1 MILCEKTLNCKA
13 INDNKHYDIRHEFW
27 QASAMEKEKVFFED
41 LKNAIRASGKSQAE
55 IFRQTGVQQAS
66 ISRFLNDDQNLS
78 SDNAIKITYFLGGKI
93 HFPKSSDA
101 PTIRRTGS
109 NSPSE
114 SVTGESLP
122 TVPVYGSTG
131 AGEPTELFSG
141 EPEMF
146 LQVLPQYMRPGMGA
160 FMVDGDSM
168 EPTIK
173 RGAYVGVVEFAGD
186 FSEGGIYLV
195 HVPHFGRVIK
205 RIRMSANGAIMLHS
219 DNAAYDPM
227 PLPHEDCDKSVL
239 GKVVWVWQGV

>member
-1 MILCEKTLNCKA
+1 MKFSERFYAVLDEKSKN
-13 INDNKHYDIRHEFW
+13 RGW
-27 QASAMEKEKVFFED
+27 QSSFAASAG
-41 LKNAIRASGKSQAE
+41 ISQDALSK
-55 IFRQTGVQQAS
+55 I
-66 ISRFLNDDQNLS
+66 ISRSTKSPGIDTVS
-78 SDNAIKITYFLGGKI
+78 AIVDALGMEVFSPVPI
-93 HFPKSSDA
+93 
-101 PTIRRTGS
+101 IRRIGS

-114 SVTGESLP
+114 AVTGESLP

-146 LQVLPQYMRPGMGA
+146 LQILPQYMRPGMGA

-168 EPTIK
+168 EPTIM
-173 RGAYVGVVEFAGD
+173 RGAYVGVVEFTGD

-205 RIRMSANGAIMLHS
+205 RIRMSANGVIMLHS

-227 PLPHEDCDKSVL
+227 PLPNEGCDKNVL
-239 GKVVWVWQGV
+239 GKVIWVWQCV

>member
-1 MILCEKTLNCKA
+1 
-13 INDNKHYDIRHEFW
+13 
-27 QASAMEKEKVFFED
+27 ME
-41 LKNAIRASGKSQAE
+41 SGKYL
-55 IFRQTGVQQAS
+55 RDT
-66 ISRFLNDDQNLS
+66 ISRFKGKKYNTLSELAKNAQISQGNLS
-78 SDNAIKITYFLGGKI
+78 SFMKPEGDPGRRENMTFDSAWKILNALGLQLPGTEYGV
-93 HFPKSSDA
+93 A
-101 PTIRRTGS
+101 TIRRIGS
-109 NSPSE
+109 NAPSE
-114 SVTGESLP
+114 AVTGESLP
-122 TVPVYGSTG
+122 TVPVYGSAG
-131 AGEPTELFSG
+131 AGAPTELFSG

-173 RGAYVGVVEFAGD
+173 RGAYVGVVEFSGD

-205 RIRMSANGAIMLHS
+205 RIRMSASGAIMLHS

-227 PLPHEDCDKSVL
+227 PLPHEDCDKNVL